1 MKLSVR
7 EAFASYTYY
16 KEYEYTLTK
25 EQLED
30 FPAGAECDEVYA
42 KVTVSSESGVVTCKI
57 NVRAE
62 FETFCSRCLEPL
74 KLPFDVTSEKIVR
87 REENEDFEDVIYTD
101 GSLCIDVV
109 EEIRML
115 IYFEFPTKPLC
126 SEDCKGLCPVCGCNL
141 NTASC
146 SCDIRTVD
154 PRLAVLKNLIDK

>member
-7 EAFASYTYY
+7 EAFASYTYN
-16 KEYEYTLTK
+16 KDYEYTLTK
-25 EQLED
+25 EQLGD
-30 FPAGAECDEVYA
+30 FPADSECDEVYA
-42 KVTVSSESGVVTCKI
+42 KVNVSSQSGVVTCRI
-57 NVRAE
+57 SVRAE
-62 FETFCSRCLEPL
+62 FMTFCSRCLCPV
-74 KLPFDVTSEKIVR
+74 KIPFDVTVDKLVR
-87 REENEDFEDVIYTD
+87 REENEDFEDVIYAD
-101 GSLCIDVV
+101 GSLAIDIV

-141 NTASC
+141 NEQSC